1 MGPSNQQMELV
12 IMVTY
17 QARLSAQSLTKQFSI
32 IDRNTVFHCS
42 DLSSGVATQNARGL
56 IKFGFTMNN
65 PSLLSI
71 VCNIWDILI
80 LKDHSSSE
88 IQI

>member
-1 MGPSNQQMELV
+1 MGSSNQQMELV

-17 QARLSAQSLTKQFSI
+17 QARLSIQSLTNQFSI
-32 IDRNTVFHCS
+32 IERNTLSHCT
-42 DLSSGVATQNARGL
+42 DISSEVATQNARGL
-56 IKFGFTMNN
+56 IKFEFTMTN

-71 VCNIWDILI
+71 VCNIRDILI